1 MIAIDTS
8 NKTRIKYYPQCV
20 YGPLEWSMVCWFDKT
35 IINVTWYIFNGKLNK
50 KDGGFFHP
58 YKLQFVAYLMSFTRN
73 LSFVFFLGFWKREIF
88 HSLIASLLFFWH
100 FFSFQYWNF
109 ELQSNQQTRY
119 ANSMALRIHHSY
131 VEKKSCIVTA
141 IGFGKMM
148 PQRCNY
154 FSLFVK
160 NEKPTMNWKCWLFSF
175 WRGYWVE
182 ERKDPKKNH
191 AHRKQYM

>member
-1 MIAIDTS
+1 MENWI
-8 NKTRIKYYPQCV
+8 
-20 YGPLEWSMVCWFDKT
+20 
-35 IINVTWYIFNGKLNK
+35 K

-58 YKLQFVAYLMSFTRN
+58 YKLQFVAYLMSLTRN
-73 LSFVFFLGFWKREIF
+73 LSFVFFLRFWKREIF

-100 FFSFQYWNF
+100 FFLFNIEISGSKVTNRQDTQIQWLCKYIT
-109 ELQSNQQTRY
+109 LP
-119 ANSMALRIHHSY
+119 LR
-131 VEKKSCIVTA
+131 KKSCIVMA

-182 ERKDPKKNH
+182 ERKNPKENH
-191 AHRKQYM
+191 INT